1 MPALTPARDRSV
13 RFRFRI
19 FGLAAA
25 FAMSSVALG
34 APGGT
39 ARRKITGPVVV
50 EPEEDTTTPLA
61 LPDAGLQS
69 RMWSAPR
76 DNYVPRAN
84 VLYARFTWKDWGR
97 LGRKKIGHFK
107 GWMARKR
114 YIGLRMYCNT
124 VGDLPQGVNVPAHN
138 AGRRHSPLYWSPQ
151 YMKAHRAF
159 VQAVGK
165 ALAADPYLA
174 YVDIGGVGNTGG
186 EWLVYPDDRWG
197 ARPSFVNAGYS
208 AENRDRMLWAVIRM
222 YREAFPHVRLY
233 LATAAVKS
241 AGNKQKLYDYMKKN
255 NIGFRLDGLCGQT
268 TDRNG
273 WQYRA
278 KLHKLWL
285 DHPFQWEGAYSTME
299 WEKDR
304 AGWSTAAIMKAAL
317 VFGPQMITYADADRD
332 AVRFEKDPKKA
343 AILTQAAL
351 ELGYRIA
358 ITRVRYPGTVRSGRR
373 FRIHL
378 AVANRG
384 CSKMYAD
391 REMEVSFLNA
401 AGRPRAAVKVR
412 PRPPTSQ
419 WMPGKTIPVVLDV
432 PLPANAPSG
441 TCMLALAMMDED
453 PRRPDTRIEM
463 ALTKKTP
470 EDRYLVDRIV
480 IRAGG
485 ASFSRGRKAAA
496 VPQAGPLVKYAREV
510 AVCRRWVLDG
520 NHGKAAAHA
529 RALAA
534 KASGPARDALT
545 LLADGFAA
553 TAKLRRLIIDGHDSK
568 RVTVLV
574 NVGRGTQAGRFVRAD
589 EGGIVV
595 SIRGVQVPIGWN
607 KMGLNRFCGIAAKFT
622 ESAPEHLTLARFA
635 ASICPIIRRQ
645 SWRFSSWPDL

>member
-165 ALAADPYLA
+165 AMAADPYLA

-197 ARPSFVNAGYS
+197 ARPSFLNAGYS

-233 LATAAVKS
+233 LVAGDAEATLNQLS
-241 AGNKQKLYDYMKKN
+241 ASSEDGRIEEFERGPGDGTVLRSSVLLDERVGNKWEPRLRTPLDFHSVLFLPDDHLGVTRNEIFRDNVLY
-255 NIGFRLDGLCGQT
+255 
-268 TDRNG
+268 
-273 WQYRA
+273 
-278 KLHKLWL
+278 WL
-285 DHPFQWEGAYSTME
+285 
-299 WEKDR
+299 
-304 AGWSTAAIMKAAL
+304 L
-317 VFGPQMITYADADRD
+317 
-332 AVRFEKDPKKA
+332 
-343 AILTQAAL
+343 
-351 ELGYRIA
+351 
-358 ITRVRYPGTVRSGRR
+358 
-373 FRIHL
+373 
-378 AVANRG
+378 
-384 CSKMYAD
+384 
-391 REMEVSFLNA
+391 
-401 AGRPRAAVKVR
+401 
-412 PRPPTSQ
+412 
-419 WMPGKTIPVVLDV
+419 
-432 PLPANAPSG
+432 
-441 TCMLALAMMDED
+441 ED
-453 PRRPDTRIEM
+453 PGD
-463 ALTKKTP
+463 
-470 EDRYLVDRIV
+470 
-480 IRAGG
+480 
-485 ASFSRGRKAAA
+485 SR
-496 VPQAGPLVKYAREV
+496 
-510 AVCRRWVLDG
+510 
-520 NHGKAAAHA
+520 
-529 RALAA
+529 
-534 KASGPARDALT
+534 
-545 LLADGFAA
+545 
-553 TAKLRRLIIDGHDSK
+553 
-568 RVTVLV
+568 
-574 NVGRGTQAGRFVRAD
+574 
-589 EGGIVV
+589 
-595 SIRGVQVPIGWN
+595 
-607 KMGLNRFCGIAAKFT
+607 
-622 ESAPEHLTLARFA
+622 
-635 ASICPIIRRQ
+635 
-645 SWRFSSWPDL
+645 